1 MSINRVSETVVALGR
16 AMPHKPSTLEGVIR
30 FCRTKPLGAAGAFV
44 VLVMLA
50 AAIFAPVLSPYDA
63 YEMRFDDL
71 FAPPGERFLLGT
83 DNYGRDILSRIIW
96 GSRISL
102 TVGVLS
108 VSFGITGGA
117 ILGLVSGFIGGRLD
131 VISQRFIDVLMAFP
145 VLILAL
151 CVVAALGPSVRNV
164 IIAVSVV
171 LIPQGARVV
180 RSSAIAVRETQYVD
194 AAHAIGA
201 SNWHILVRHVLPN
214 SLAPF
219 IIVATANLGWAI
231 VVEASLS
238 FLGLGTPP
246 PEPSWGSMIAGEG
259 RQYLEKA
266 PWIGVFPG
274 IAISLGVFGFN
285 ILGDALRD
293 VWDPRLKR

>member
-1 MSINRVSETVVALGR
+1 MSTNKTSEAAIALITV
-16 AMPHKPSTLEGVIR
+16 MPPKPSTIEKLVR
-30 FCRTKPLGAAGAFV
+30 FCKVKPLGAAGGFI
-44 VLVMLA
+44 VLVMVATALLA
-50 AAIFAPVLSPYDA
+50 PLISPYDA
-63 YEMRFDDL
+63 YEMRFDSL
-71 FAPPGERFLLGT
+71 FAPPGEEFFLGT

-102 TVGVLS
+102 TVGLVS
-108 VSFGITGGA
+108 VSLGITSGA
-117 ILGLVSGFIGGRLD
+117 LLGLVSGFVGGRLD
-131 VISQRFIDVLMAFP
+131 VIGQRFIDILMAFP

-151 CVVAALGPSVRNV
+151 CVVAALGPTIRNV
-164 IIAVSVV
+164 IIAISIV

-180 RSSAIAVRETQYVD
+180 RSSSLAVRETQYVD
-194 AAHAIGA
+194 AARAIGA
-201 SNWHILVRHVLPN
+201 SAPHILLRHVLPN
-214 SLAPF
+214 CIAPF
-219 IIVATANLGWAI
+219 IIVFTANLGWAI

-246 PEPSWGSMIAGEG
+246 PEPSWGSMISAEG

-274 IAISLGVFGFN
+274 VAISLGVFGFN

>member
-1 MSINRVSETVVALGR
+1 MSADSAGGTALAARLR
-16 AMPHKPSTLEGVIR
+16 ASRKASLLRGIIR
-30 FCRTKPLGAAGAFV
+30 FCTMKPLGAAGGFII
-44 VLVMLA
+44 LVMLA
-50 AAIFAPVLSPYDA
+50 AAIFAPFISPHDP
-63 YEMRFDDL
+63 YEMRFDSL
-71 FAPPGERFLLGT
+71 FAEPGGEFPLGT
-83 DNYGRDILSRIIW
+83 DDYGRDILSRIIW

-102 TVGVLS
+102 TIAPISVALGV
-108 VSFGITGGA
+108 TCGA
-117 ILGLVSGFIGGRLD
+117 ILGLVSGFLGGRVD
-131 VISQRFIDVLMAFP
+131 VITQRFIDVLMAFP
-145 VLILAL
+145 VLVLAL

-164 IIAVSVV
+164 IIAIGVV
-171 LIPQGARVV
+171 LMPPGARVV

-194 AAHAIGA
+194 AARAVGA
-201 SNWHILVRHVLPN
+201 SNWHVLVRHVLPN
-214 SLAPF
+214 CLAPL

-246 PEPSWGSMIAGEG
+246 PDPSWGSMISIEG
-259 RQYLEKA
+259 RQFLEKA
-266 PWIGVFPG
+266 PWIGISPG

>member
-1 MSINRVSETVVALGR
+1 MNRNSVSESAVVLAAVVPR
-16 AMPHKPSTLEGVIR
+16 RPSTLQNLIR
-30 FCRTKPLGAAGAFV
+30 FCRTKPLGAAGGFIVA
-44 VLVMLA
+44 VMLFTA
-50 AAIFAPVLSPYDA
+50 LFAPLISPYDPFQ
-63 YEMRFDDL
+63 MRFDNL
-71 FAPPGERFLLGT
+71 FAPPGGEFPLGT
-83 DNYGRDILSRIIW
+83 DNYGRDIMSRIIW

-102 TVGVLS
+102 TIGMVSVAIGVTS
-108 VSFGITGGA
+108 GA
-117 ILGLVSGFIGGRLD
+117 FLGLISGFIGGRLD
-131 VISQRFIDVLMAFP
+131 TLSQRFIDILLAFP

-164 IIAVSVV
+164 IIAVSIV
-171 LIPQGARVV
+171 LIPQGTRVV
-180 RSSAIAVRETQYVD
+180 RSSALAVRETQYVD
-194 AAHAIGA
+194 AARAIGA
-201 SNWHILVRHVLPN
+201 SGWHMLMKHVLPN
-214 SLAPF
+214 CIAPF

-246 PEPSWGSMIAGEG
+246 PEPSWGSMISAEG

-266 PWIGVFPG
+266 PWIGIFPG
-274 IAISLGVFGFN
+274 MAISLGVFGFN

>member
-1 MSINRVSETVVALGR
+1 MSTTGEAAITLTREMAR
-16 AMPHKPSTLEGVIR
+16 KPSLIESIIR
-30 FCRTKPLGAAGAFV
+30 FCRTKPLGAAGGFIV
-44 VLVMLA
+44 VVMILVALLA
-50 AAIFAPVLSPYDA
+50 PLISPYDP
-63 YEMRFDDL
+63 YEMRFDQL
-71 FAPPGERFLLGT
+71 FAPPGGQFLLGT
-83 DNYGRDILSRIIW
+83 DNYGRDILSRIMW

-102 TVGVLS
+102 MVGCLS
-108 VSFGITGGA
+108 VLFGITSGA
-117 ILGLVSGFIGGRLD
+117 LLGLVSGFVGGKVD
-131 VISQRFIDVLMAFP
+131 SISQRFIDILMAFP

-164 IIAVSVV
+164 IIAVSIV
-171 LIPQGARVV
+171 LIPQGTRVV
-180 RSSAIAVRETQYVD
+180 RSSALAVRETQYVD
-194 AAHAIGA
+194 AARAVGA
-201 SNWHILVRHVLPN
+201 SNWHILMNHILPN
-214 SLAPF
+214 SIAPF

-246 PEPSWGSMIAGEG
+246 PEPSWGSMISGEG

-274 IAISLGVFGFN
+274 IAISLAVFGFN